1 MPATNPADR
10 AADRKLQQP
19 VLALW
24 STHDD
29 LQQLYGDPVGIWRSW
44 ALNVTGYGIESGHH
58 MAEQAPAELA
68 ESLQLFLCP

>member
-44 ALNVTGYGIESGHH
+44 ALHVTGYGIESGHH

-68 ESLQLFLCP
+68 VSLQLFLCP